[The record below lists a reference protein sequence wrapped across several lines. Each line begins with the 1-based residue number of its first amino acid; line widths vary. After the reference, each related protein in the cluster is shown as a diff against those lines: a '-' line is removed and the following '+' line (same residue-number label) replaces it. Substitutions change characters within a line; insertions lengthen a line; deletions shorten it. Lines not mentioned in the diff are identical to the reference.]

1 MRIMICPTDYY
12 LDKVDVATSEEG
24 KWYIGWQTTETLFIS
39 ADYPFD
45 NIVDA
50 IKWYSSI
57 WYSGR

>member
-39 ADYPFD
+39 ANYPFD
-45 NIVDA
+45 NI
-50 IKWYSSI
+50 
-57 WYSGR
+57 